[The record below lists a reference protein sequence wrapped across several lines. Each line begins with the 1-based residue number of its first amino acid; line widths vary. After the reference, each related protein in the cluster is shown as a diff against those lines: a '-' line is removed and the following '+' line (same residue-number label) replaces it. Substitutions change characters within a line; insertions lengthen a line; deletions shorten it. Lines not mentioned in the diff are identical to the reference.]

1 MREDNSLDALNG
13 ENNRSARTGLVIL
26 VIALAHA
33 VLYFAPSFYLPF
45 DLTELFLLGAA
56 LVIAD
61 SGLLVFLGIKLF
73 GRVLKN
79 SKAKS

>member
-13 ENNRSARTGLVIL
+13 ENKKSAGTDLVIL

-45 DLTELFLLGAA
+45 DLSELFLLGAA

-61 SGLLVFLGIKLF
+61 SGFLVFLGIKLL
-73 GRVLKN
+73 GRALSSNKT
-79 SKAKS
+79 K